1 MNYNN
6 AKAYVRRHA
15 ELAQV
20 RTQWYHSLPNNVNKN
35 QLLNEYNRTIYA
47 RLMQNFTNLHN
58 ALRVIQQHEAAVKI
72 QKRYRGHKARSNHVP
87 YKHVLVSSP
96 DPENNVMLGK
106 RRWGKTPKRLS
117 YQR

>member
-6 AKAYVRRHA
+6 ARAYVRRHGEHA
-15 ELAQV
+15 MV
-20 RTQWYHSLPNNVNKN
+20 RTEWYKSLPNNVNKN
-35 QLLNEYNRTIYA
+35 ELFKEYNRTIYA
-47 RLMQNFTNLHN
+47 RVMENFKNLNN
-58 ALRVIQQHEAAVKI
+58 ALKVIEQHEAAVKI

-117 YQR
+117 YQK